1 MQEPDPTMSLEPIQ
15 MSDDVVQCPWRMWGP
30 YLSDRQ
36 WGTVREDY
44 SPDGSAWE
52 YFPHDDAR
60 HRAYRWGEDGIA
72 GFCDRHCRLC
82 LSVGLWN
89 GRDPILK
96 ERLFGLTN
104 AQGNHG
110 EDVKELYW
118 HDDAVPS
125 HAYQR
130 MTYRYPH
137 GAFPYER
144 LLKEN
149 ASRTSKDREFELI
162 DTGIMDEDR
171 FFDVVV
177 EYAKC
182 GTEDMLMR
190 IEVHNRGPQS
200 AGIDVLPQ
208 IWFRNTWSWTDQAQ
222 RPELRRT
229 GADSIDI
236 DHPEFPD
243 WTWAIES
250 PDELL
255 FCENDTNPK
264 AMWNEDVTGFF
275 KDGFN
280 RYVVDKQVDAINTE
294 GSGTKAAG
302 RIHVEIPS
310 GGTHVIRVRIG
321 RFEMESPFES
331 FDEIVDSRRAEA
343 DEFYE
348 TLEQGIADPEWK
360 GIHRS
365 ALAGMLWTKQFYCYD
380 VKQWLEGDSAEP
392 QPPESRSKGRNHQWR
407 HFNSSDILLMP
418 DSWEYPW
425 FAAWDLAFH
434 CVTMVEID
442 AALAKKQLRLFT
454 REWYMHPNGQI
465 PAYEWSFGD
474 VNPPVHAWAAWRVFT
489 IDRRQRGD
497 EGDLEFLEAVFHK
510 LMINFTWWVNRKDDD
525 NLNIF
530 EGGFLGLDNIGVFDR
545 SQPLPDGGHLDQADG
560 TSWMAMYALNLMR
573 ISMELAQH
581 RPAYQDIASKFFEHF
596 LRIIYAMNNAGSDGD
611 GLWDEKDGFYY
622 DMLRLPDGTTEPMRI
637 RSMVG
642 LIPLFAVEVLHAS
655 MLEKLPE
662 FAQRAWWLNTNRP
675 ELTSLIS
682 RWEEPGDDSR
692 MLLAMLRKHRLNR
705 ILSRMLDP
713 DEFLSPYGI
722 RSLSKYHLDHPYVYE
737 DGETRLEVGYEP
749 AESDGELFG
758 GNSNWRGPV
767 WFPVNFLIIE
777 SLQLYQHFYGDD
789 FKVECPTGS
798 GTMMTLGEVA
808 DELRRRLLGLFTTSK
823 DGTRPFH
830 GDNEMLQMNP
840 MFRDRINFHEFFDG
854 DTGRGCGA
862 SHQTGWTSL
871 VAKLTLPRKEGT

>member
-1 MQEPDPTMSLEPIQ
+1 MTPATVPPLERIEL
-15 MSDDVVQCPWRMWGP
+15 SDDVVNCPWRMWGP

-44 SPDGSAWE
+44 SPDGSAWD
-52 YFPHDDAR
+52 YFPHDHAR
-60 HRAYRWGEDGIA
+60 LRAYRWGEDGIA

-89 GRDPILK
+89 GKDPILK

-104 AQGNHG
+104 EQGNHG
-110 EDVKELYW
+110 EDVKEMYW
-118 HDDAVPS
+118 HEDAVPS

-137 GAFPYER
+137 AEFPYGSLVE
-144 LLKEN
+144 EN
-149 ASRTSKDREFELI
+149 ARRTSEDREFELV
-162 DTGIMDEDR
+162 DTGVLDENR

-177 EYAKC
+177 EYAKS
-182 GTEDMLMR
+182 GIDDLLMR
-190 IEVHNRGPQS
+190 IEIRNHGPE
-200 AGIDVLPQ
+200 AACIDVLPQ
-208 IWFRNTWSWTDQAQ
+208 IWFRNTWSWADDRE
-222 RPELRRT
+222 RPNLKRS
-229 GADSIDI
+229 GSNAIDI
-236 DHPEFPD
+236 EHPDFAD
-243 WTWAIES
+243 WRWSIQSA
-250 PDELL
+250 DEVV
-255 FCENDTNPK
+255 FCENDTNAN
-264 AMWNEDVTGFF
+264 AMWNQETAGFF
-275 KDGFN
+275 KDGIN
-280 RYVVDKQVDAINTE
+280 RYVVEGDGSAVNPR

-302 RIHVEIPS
+302 RVHVELES
-310 GGTHVIRVRIG
+310 GGSHVVRVRIG
-321 RFEMESPFES
+321 RFEMESPFAS
-331 FDEIVDSRRAEA
+331 FDSIVNARHAEA
-343 DEFYE
+343 DEFYDR
-348 TLEQGIADPEWK
+348 LEKGIADKEWRR
-360 GIHRS
+360 IHRA

-380 VKQWLEGDSAEP
+380 VKKWLDGDSSEP
-392 QPPESRSKGRNHQWR
+392 EPPGSRSDGRNHEWR

-442 AALAKKQLRLFT
+442 PALAKKQLRLFT

-525 NLNIF
+525 DLNIF

-573 ISMELAQH
+573 IAMELAQH

-596 LRIIYAMNNAGSDGD
+596 LRINYAMNNVGSGGA
-611 GLWDEKDGFYY
+611 GLWDEEDEFYY
-622 DMLRLPDGTTEPMRI
+622 DMLRLPDGDTEPMRI

-655 MLEKLPE
+655 MLDKLPE
-662 FAQRAWWLNTNRP
+662 FTQRASWLNENRP
-675 ELTSLIS
+675 ELTNLIS
-682 RWEEPGDDSR
+682 RWEEPGEESR
-692 MLLAMLRKHRLNR
+692 LLLAMLRKHRLKR

-713 DEFLSPYGI
+713 GEFLSPYGI
-722 RSLSKYHLDHPYVYE
+722 RALSKHHLEDPYVYRS
-737 DGETRLEVGYEP
+737 GTTRLQVGYEP
-749 AESDGELFG
+749 AESRGELFG
-758 GNSNWRGPV
+758 GNSNWRGPI

-777 SLQLYQHFYGDD
+777 SLQLFQHFYGDN

-798 GTMMTLGEVA
+798 GNMMSLGSVA
-808 DELRRRLLGLFTTSK
+808 DELRRRLLGLFTPSD
-823 DGTRPFH
+823 DGVRPYH
-830 GDNEMLQMNP
+830 GDNEMLQNDP
-840 MFRDRINFHEFFDG
+840 MFRDKISFHEFFDG

-871 VAKLTLPRKEGT
+871 VAKLALPRKEGT